1 MPSDM
6 KERIAR
12 EFAELA
18 RTKSIDKITVKDI
31 VEACHITRQTFYYHF
46 QDLIDVID
54 WSLRQAMEELVEKSI
69 RIDSREQVIELFL
82 SETVKARG
90 LLRKLLASQLREQ
103 TERLIV
109 ESVRSYFREMV
120 ERRELLQ
127 DVSRSDAQ
135 VALYFYTF
143 ATVGMMLEYCSRPN
157 LDVKRLAGQI
167 TRLMSGD
174 ALEKR

>member
-82 SETVKARG
+82 SEAAKARG

-127 DVSRSDAQ
+127 DVSLSDAQ
-135 VALYFYTF
+135 VALDFYTF

>member
-82 SETVKARG
+82 SEAVKARG

-127 DVSRSDAQ
+127 DVSLSDAQ
-135 VALYFYTF
+135 VALDFYTF
-143 ATVGMMLEYCSRPN
+143 ATVRMMLEYCSRPN

>member
-82 SETVKARG
+82 SEAVKARG

-103 TERLIV
+103 TERLIE

-127 DVSRSDAQ
+127 DVSLSDAQ
-135 VALYFYTF
+135 VALDFYTF

>member
-82 SETVKARG
+82 SEAVKARG

-109 ESVRSYFREMV
+109 ESVRSFFREMV

-127 DVSRSDAQ
+127 DVSLSDAQ
-135 VALYFYTF
+135 VALDFYTF

>member
-127 DVSRSDAQ
+127 DVSLSDAQ
-135 VALYFYTF
+135 VALDFYTF

-174 ALEKR
+174 AREKR

>member
-54 WSLRQAMEELVEKSI
+54 WSLRQALEELVEKSI

-82 SETVKARG
+82 SEAVKARG

-127 DVSRSDAQ
+127 DVSLSDAQ
-135 VALYFYTF
+135 VALDFYTF

>member
-90 LLRKLLASQLREQ
+90 LLRRLLASQLREQ

-127 DVSRSDAQ
+127 DVSLSDAQ
-135 VALYFYTF
+135 VALDFYTF

>member
-46 QDLIDVID
+46 QDLID

-82 SETVKARG
+82 SEAVKARG

-135 VALYFYTF
+135 VALDFYTF

>member
-82 SETVKARG
+82 SEAVKARG

-103 TERLIV
+103 TERMIV

-135 VALYFYTF
+135 VALDFYTF

>member
-82 SETVKARG
+82 SEAVKARG

-109 ESVRSYFREMV
+109 ESVRSYFREMA

-135 VALYFYTF
+135 VALDFYTF

>member
-82 SETVKARG
+82 SEAVKARG

-103 TERLIV
+103 TERMIV

-135 VALYFYTF
+135 VALDFYTF

-167 TRLMSGD
+167 TRLMSGA

>member
-6 KERIAR
+6 KVRIAR

-82 SETVKARG
+82 SEAVKARG

-135 VALYFYTF
+135 VALDFYTF

>member
-82 SETVKARG
+82 SEAVKGKRIAQ
-90 LLRKLLASQLREQ
+90 KASGVPAEG
-103 TERLIV
+103 TDGAPDCGIG
-109 ESVRSYFREMV
+109 
-120 ERRELLQ
+120 
-127 DVSRSDAQ
+127 
-135 VALYFYTF
+135 TF
-143 ATVGMMLEYCSRPN
+143 LF
-157 LDVKRLAGQI
+157 
-167 TRLMSGD
+167 SGD
-174 ALEKR
+174 GGAQRAPAGCEPLRRTGGA

>member
-82 SETVKARG
+82 SEAVKARG
-90 LLRKLLASQLREQ
+90 LIRKLLASQLREQ

-127 DVSRSDAQ
+127 DVSLSDAQ
-135 VALYFYTF
+135 VALDFYTF

>member
-18 RTKSIDKITVKDI
+18 QTKSIDKITVKDI

-135 VALYFYTF
+135 VALDFYTF

>member
-6 KERIAR
+6 KERIVR

-82 SETVKARG
+82 SEAVKARG

-127 DVSRSDAQ
+127 DVSLSDAQ
-135 VALYFYTF
+135 VALDFYTF

>member
-82 SETVKARG
+82 SEAVKARG

-103 TERLIV
+103 TERMIV

-135 VALYFYTF
+135 VALDFYTF
-143 ATVGMMLEYCSRPN
+143 ATVGMMLEYCSKPN

>member
-82 SETVKARG
+82 SEAVKARG

-109 ESVRSYFREMV
+109 ELVRSYFREMV

-135 VALYFYTF
+135 VALDFYTF

>member
-6 KERIAR
+6 KARIAR

-82 SETVKARG
+82 SEAVKARG

-103 TERLIV
+103 TERMLV

-135 VALYFYTF
+135 VALDFYTF

>member
-82 SETVKARG
+82 SEAVKARG

-109 ESVRSYFREMV
+109 ESVRFYFREMV

-127 DVSRSDAQ
+127 DVSLSDAQ
-135 VALYFYTF
+135 VALDFYTF

>member
-135 VALYFYTF
+135 VALDFYTF

>member
-82 SETVKARG
+82 SEVVKARG

-127 DVSRSDAQ
+127 DVSLSDAQ
-135 VALYFYTF
+135 VALDFYTF

>member
-46 QDLIDVID
+46 QDLIDMID

-135 VALYFYTF
+135 VALDFYTF

>member
-82 SETVKARG
+82 SEAVKARG

-135 VALYFYTF
+135 VALDFYTF

-167 TRLMSGD
+167 PRLMRGD

>member
-31 VEACHITRQTFYYHF
+31 VDACHITRQTFYYHF

-82 SETVKARG
+82 SEAVKARG

-127 DVSRSDAQ
+127 DVSLSDAQ
-135 VALYFYTF
+135 VALDFYTF

>member
-82 SETVKARG
+82 SEAVKARG

-135 VALYFYTF
+135 VALDFYTF

-174 ALEKR
+174 VLEKR

>member
-82 SETVKARG
+82 SEAVKARG

-127 DVSRSDAQ
+127 DVSLSDAQ
-135 VALYFYTF
+135 VALDFYTF

>member
-54 WSLRQAMEELVEKSI
+54 WSLRQAKEELVEKSI

-82 SETVKARG
+82 SEAVKARG

-127 DVSRSDAQ
+127 DVSLSDAQ
-135 VALYFYTF
+135 VALDFYTF

>member
-69 RIDSREQVIELFL
+69 RIDSRAQVIELFL
-82 SETVKARG
+82 SEAVKARG

-135 VALYFYTF
+135 VALDFYTF

>member
-82 SETVKARG
+82 SEAVKARG

-127 DVSRSDAQ
+127 DVSLSDAQ
-135 VALYFYTF
+135 VALDFYTF

-174 ALEKR
+174 VLEKR

>member
-82 SETVKARG
+82 SEAVKARG
-90 LLRKLLASQLREQ
+90 PLLSGGGSASDRAFSEGGEPGKASVPFLRKR
-103 TERLIV
+103 
-109 ESVRSYFREMV
+109 
-120 ERRELLQ
+120 
-127 DVSRSDAQ
+127 
-135 VALYFYTF
+135 
-143 ATVGMMLEYCSRPN
+143 
-157 LDVKRLAGQI
+157 
-167 TRLMSGD
+167 GD
-174 ALEKR
+174 ADSVSGAKGGSEAPELRGGYGKPDEIRGRAVW

>member
-46 QDLIDVID
+46 QDLIDMID

-82 SETVKARG
+82 SEAVKARG

-135 VALYFYTF
+135 VALDFYTF

>member
-82 SETVKARG
+82 SEAVKARG

-127 DVSRSDAQ
+127 DVSLSDAQ
-135 VALYFYTF
+135 VALDFYTF

-157 LDVKRLAGQI
+157 LDVKRLAAQM

>member
-82 SETVKARG
+82 SEAVKARG
-90 LLRKLLASQLREQ
+90 LIRKLLASQLREQ

-135 VALYFYTF
+135 VALDFYTF

>member
-1 MPSDM
+1 MPVDS
-6 KERIAR
+6 KGQIAKKAIELIR
-12 EFAELA
+12 EGK
-18 RTKSIDKITVKDI
+18 TKKLTVKDI
-31 VEACHITRQTFYYHF
+31 VEACSITRQTFYYHF
-46 QDLIDVID
+46 RDLLDVID

-82 SETVKARG
+82 SEAVKARG

-127 DVSRSDAQ
+127 DVSLSDAQ
-135 VALYFYTF
+135 VALDFYTF

>member
-18 RTKSIDKITVKDI
+18 RPKSIDKITVKDI

-82 SETVKARG
+82 SEAVKARG

-127 DVSRSDAQ
+127 DVSLSDAQ
-135 VALYFYTF
+135 VALDFYTF

>member
-82 SETVKARG
+82 SEAVKARG

-135 VALYFYTF
+135 VALDFYTF

-174 ALEKR
+174 ALQKR

>member
-82 SETVKARG
+82 SEAVKARG

-135 VALYFYTF
+135 VVLDFYTF

>member
-1 MPSDM
+1 MAVDM
-6 KERIAR
+6 KEIIAEAAGRLIR
-12 EFAELA
+12 ERKVKKL
-18 RTKSIDKITVKDI
+18 TVKDI
-31 VEACHITRQTFYYHF
+31 VEECNITRQTFYYHF

-135 VALYFYTF
+135 VALDFYTF
-143 ATVGMMLEYCSRPN
+143 ATVGMVLEYCSRPN